1 MSVPYHAWT
10 HRPRSEGGTDPIEIP
25 SSNRN
30 RVVKYAIGGA
40 EWKTCAL
47 WDTGPTGV
55 TKTVDPTVPFGGYI
69 ELNGDQEYFVLGAP
83 LGPQWSSW
91 AIDMAYR
98 TTSDS
103 GKVLFDWQTQLVDG
117 TATEYVDQVDEFGT
131 FYVDDATP
139 VTSHQDMY
147 AASPADA
154 FTATYSAIVITG
166 ADDTMLS
173 ADGLTTAPP
182 YANFSQKRMNGG
194 GNGNVMWYL
203 RVRVN
208 GKNASSS
215 GYKARIYWIAIR
227 RLDGDLGFTLF

>member
-1 MSVPYHAWT
+1 VTGPAYHGWT
-10 HRPRSEGGTDPIEIP
+10 HRPKAQGGTDPIEIP

-40 EWKTCAL
+40 EWKTSAL
-47 WDTGPTGV
+47 WTTGPSSWAV
-55 TKTVDPTVPFGGYI
+55 VDPTVPFGGYI
-69 ELNGDQEYFVLGAP
+69 ELDGDGEYMVLGAP

-98 TTSDS
+98 QTPDS
-103 GKVLFDWQTQLVDG
+103 GKVVFDWQTQLVDG
-117 TATEYVDQVDEFGT
+117 TAVEYIPSVDEFAA
-131 FYVDDATP
+131 FYNTNPGVA
-139 VTSHQDMY
+139 SHQDFY
-147 AASPADA
+147 AASAQDA
-154 FTATYSAIVITG
+154 FTPTYAAFVITG

-173 ADGLTTAPP
+173 ADGDPTSAP
-182 YANFSQKRMNGG
+182 YNGFSQKRMNGG

-208 GKNASSS
+208 GHTSPST